1 MQRLSERF
9 GRDAVLHIPVEYAG
23 KVCVRR
29 YGGRVFVGAVH
40 GVGHDGKC
48 VSVFVRY
55 LDRFFSVEAWKALVE
70 VEMFF
75 VL

>member
-1 MQRLSERF
+1 MPFCIYPWNMPEKY
-9 GRDAVLHIPVEYAG
+9 VLDG
-23 KVCVRR
+23 MR
-29 YGGRVFVGAVH
+29 GRVFVGAVH